1 MPTPEDKSSAVT
13 KFLKELEGKVD
24 PVALEAAKST
34 LDPSKPEAEPLLTAL
49 ATGLQ
54 NGWAAQSTLG
64 RVQQEAAEARRQA
77 EAIRQDYLAKEEA
90 VIAYKQHL
98 ESNAVSFDDYN
109 QVKAQLDLVQ
119 QQQQAALLKL
129 NELGIDLDGGGQNN
143 MNQNTQF
150 NNQNP
155 NYNQNPNQNPNRQ
168 QGSQGQQNQ
177 QNQNQ
182 NPTQPFNYMTVEQA
196 QAVQEQVVAGTLL
209 EQARMTAMMNEHQ
222 ALTGKP
228 LDIVALTQ
236 EALDKNMPPAKYWE
250 QKFKI
255 TDLRQEAQVKQRE
268 AEIEY
273 RAQEIV
279 AKRLSEERMTGFNQ
293 QNNQF
298 KNAASYAYQAAV
310 NDRGA
315 KEVPRINDFMASTMQ
330 ATSDAV
336 REYESVMAT
345 GKFTDGQT
353 MEEAR
358 RSMGIA

>member
-1 MPTPEDKSSAVT
+1 
-13 KFLKELEGKVD
+13 
-24 PVALEAAKST
+24 
-34 LDPSKPEAEPLLTAL
+34 
-49 ATGLQ
+49 
-54 NGWAAQSTLG
+54 
-64 RVQQEAAEARRQA
+64 
-77 EAIRQDYLAKEEA
+77 
-90 VIAYKQHL
+90 
-98 ESNAVSFDDYN
+98 
-109 QVKAQLDLVQ
+109 
-119 QQQQAALLKL
+119 
-129 NELGIDLDGGGQNN
+129 
-143 MNQNTQF
+143 
-150 NNQNP
+150 
-155 NYNQNPNQNPNRQ
+155 
-168 QGSQGQQNQ
+168 
-177 QNQNQ
+177 
-182 NPTQPFNYMTVEQA
+182 MTVEQA

>member
-64 RVQQEAAEARRQA
+64 RVQQEAAEAKRQA

-168 QGSQGQQNQ
+168 QGNQGNQ
-177 QNQNQ
+177 GNQQNQ

-310 NDRGA
+310 NDRST
-315 KEVPRINDFMASTMQ
+315 KDVPKINDFMASTMQ